1 MKVIIIGGGP
11 AGILAAISAARENN
25 EVVLLEKNISLGRKL
40 LITGKGRCNITSSI
54 DIDEFIKNIPGN
66 GRFLYSAFQNFSNQ
80 DIIDILEHILSSDYG
95 FKTLV
100 VDSIDGLDDIV
111 VEYTL
116 RKNKWDK
123 MDYTGFGAK
132 YDAKTA
138 NWNVIFN
145 LVDSIWSQKN
155 MCILF
160 IGHSKIKTINEPN
173 LPSYNAYMLNL
184 DDKQLIYISKN
195 FDVVSFV
202 DIKKFASQDGNK
214 VQTSTT
220 EERVMHLHPHP
231 AYLATKTRY
240 KAMPTTLPLDWN
252 VFVKYLSN

>member
-1 MKVIIIGGGP
+1 MNLREMKNTLQQPPRILIFGITGTGKSTFATSTP
-11 AGILAAISAARENN
+11 DPFYIDLEKTLGILGRGDIPHISEIKETNG
-25 EVVLLEKNISLGRKL
+25 NIRNLKY
-40 LITGKGRCNITSSI
+40 
-54 DIDEFIKNIPGN
+54 E
-66 GRFLYSAFQNFSNQ
+66 